1 MKKEDI
7 DENGKKVSSAQISL
21 RKKDTLAA
29 ALMIVILVF
38 AVASVSAADY
48 QVHEGESIQAAIN
61 MSNPGDTITVHN
73 GTYTENV
80 VVNRSNILIRSAN
93 GSAVTIVQSNRTDMH
108 VFNITDQNN
117 VTLDGFTIR
126 DASAALNTT
135 KNVNAT
141 SQTTVSILAAPTQ
154 PTVPAVP
161 TQPTAPA
168 GPSIDGFLSVTS
180 TPSGADIAIDGRPIG
195 EKTPHTAPL
204 MPGPHTIKLTLADYQ
219 DWTERVQVT
228 GGKTTDVQATLTP
241 IPAPAIDG
249 FLSVTSRPAG
259 ADI

>member
-7 DENGKKVSSAQISL
+7 DENRKKVSSAQISL

-38 AVASVSAADY
+38 VVASVSAADY

-61 MSNPGDTITVHN
+61 MSHPGDTIIVHN

-126 DASAALNTT
+126 DASAVLNTT
-135 KNVNAT
+135 KNDNAT
-141 SQTTVSILAAPTQ
+141 SQTTVSILTAPTVLPAPIPA
-154 PTVPAVP
+154 PT
-161 TQPTAPA
+161 
-168 GPSIDGFLSVTS
+168 IDGFLSLTS
-180 TPSGADIAIDGRPIG
+180 KPSGADIAIDGRPIG
-195 EKTPHTAPL
+195 EKTPTRRH
-204 MPGPHTIKLTLADYQ
+204 
-219 DWTERVQVT
+219 
-228 GGKTTDVQATLTP
+228 
-241 IPAPAIDG
+241 
-249 FLSVTSRPAG
+249 
-259 ADI
+259 